1 MNLRSAGLI
10 VGVLAL
16 LVGGCSAAGA
26 TATPAATQAGANPG
40 ASPTGL
46 GLPPAPAASPGPSSS
61 APAASSSPTALDP
74 CAFLTN
80 DQADAVNGGSYGDGV
95 NHPLGPS
102 AICVRLSTSPKA
114 SLTVSTSSGTD
125 AIIAAKFGAFKASL
139 KNYGVT
145 DVAGIGDA
153 AFIGRSTTP
162 LTGGI
167 YVRRGGTFFYVVY
180 LGGTAPSDD
189 SLKATANI
197 VLGELP

>member
-1 MNLRSAGLI
+1 
-10 VGVLAL
+10 V
-16 LVGGCSAAGA
+16 
-26 TATPAATQAGANPG
+26 
-40 ASPTGL
+40 
-46 GLPPAPAASPGPSSS
+46 
-61 APAASSSPTALDP
+61 ALDP
-74 CAFLTN
+74 CALLTN

-95 NHPLGPS
+95 RHDLGPS

-114 SLTVSTSSGTD
+114 SLTVSVSSGSD
-125 AIIAAKFGAFKASL
+125 VIIAAKYAALKASL
-139 KNYGVT
+139 KNYAVT

-153 AFIGRSTTP
+153 AFIARNATP

-189 SLKATANI
+189 SLKATAEI